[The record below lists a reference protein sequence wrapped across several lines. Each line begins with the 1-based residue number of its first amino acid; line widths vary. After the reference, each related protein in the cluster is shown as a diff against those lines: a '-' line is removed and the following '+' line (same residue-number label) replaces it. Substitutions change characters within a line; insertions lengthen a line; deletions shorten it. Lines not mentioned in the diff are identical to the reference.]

1 VEFFYLLSDIRK
13 LKAALA
19 APLDFGDV
27 DNDGDNASEVS
38 AAKAPTKVS
47 TCYWK
52 ICEHVAGRNRCIV
65 LAWARCSLS
74 IRDWRILR
82 LLHGIFR
89 PNFISL

>member
-38 AAKAPTKVS
+38 AAKAPTKVTS
-47 TCYWK
+47 SHWT
-52 ICEHVAGRNRCIV
+52 
-65 LAWARCSLS
+65 
-74 IRDWRILR
+74 
-82 LLHGIFR
+82 GI
-89 PNFISL
+89 SMCM